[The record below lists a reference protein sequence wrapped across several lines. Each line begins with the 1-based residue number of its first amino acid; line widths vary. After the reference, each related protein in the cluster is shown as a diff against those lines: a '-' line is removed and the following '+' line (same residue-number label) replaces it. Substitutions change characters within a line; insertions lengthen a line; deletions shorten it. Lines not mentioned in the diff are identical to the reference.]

1 MALAPYLDFLNHS
14 TDVEVDAKF
23 NKVTRRYEIY
33 TKTPYKKG
41 QQVFISYGPHS
52 NDTLFLEYGFT
63 VKHNPH
69 STVQMDDVLK
79 LVASDN
85 TEKKSSILRNCGLEQ
100 NLLCTV
106 EGMSWRLMTALRI
119 WNMSHSELIQ
129 WPTVLKGEPVSKA
142 NEAQCTKQLTQ
153 FCHSQL
159 SQIEASIKTLSL
171 HTRSPLKSSCF
182 TLYSEYKQ
190 IIQTTLSQLRDT
202 IS

>member
-1 MALAPYLDFLNHS
+1 MDGDNKCQVTGNCMALAPYLDFLNHS
-14 TDVEVDAKF
+14 TDMEVDAKF

-100 NLLCTV
+100 LVCDWLVDLWFNSCGCLGICCVLLRVCL
-106 EGMSWRLMTALRI
+106 G
-119 WNMSHSELIQ
+119 
-129 WPTVLKGEPVSKA
+129 G
-142 NEAQCTKQLTQ
+142 
-153 FCHSQL
+153 
-159 SQIEASIKTLSL
+159 
-171 HTRSPLKSSCF
+171 
-182 TLYSEYKQ
+182 
-190 IIQTTLSQLRDT
+190 
-202 IS
+202 